1 MTDDV
6 DRPPVV
12 AMRGITKRFGST
24 RALRG
29 VDLRV
34 EVGEVHALLG
44 RNGAGKSTLV
54 SALSG
59 YTPCDAGDLR
69 IGDIE
74 IKADGHDYAT
84 AIRSQI
90 AHVQQTPRLFDQLTV
105 AENLFIENEQVRNR
119 WGFVDHGRVQDRA
132 R

>member
-1 MTDDV
+1 MTDD
-6 DRPPVV
+6 RNRRPVV
-12 AMRGITKRFGST
+12 EMRGITKTFGST

-29 VDLRV
+29 VDL
-34 EVGEVHALLG
+34 EVRPGEVHALLG

-59 YTPCDAGDLR
+59 YTPCDAGELR

-90 AHVQQTPRLFDQLTV
+90 AHVQQTPRLFDHLTV
-105 AENLFIENEQVRNR
+105 AENLFIENDQVRNR
-119 WGFVDHGRVQDRA
+119 WGFVDQGKVLA
-132 R
+132 

>member
-1 MTDDV
+1 MTDEIS
-6 DRPPVV
+6 RRPVV
-12 AMRGITKRFGST
+12 EMTGITKTYGST

-29 VDLRV
+29 VDLTVRP
-34 EVGEVHALLG
+34 GEVHALLG

-59 YTPCDAGDLR
+59 YTPCDTGDVR

-74 IKADGHDYAT
+74 IKASGHDYAA

-90 AHVQQTPRLFDQLTV
+90 AHVQQTPQLF
-105 AENLFIENEQVRNR
+105 N
-119 WGFVDHGRVQDRA
+119 
-132 R
+132 